1 MKAALFDERGEKRL
15 IPTLSPGAIVVMDNS
30 PAHKGARSNASSN
43 PPAPNCDIR
52 RPSSPDMNPI
62 EKTSSKL
69 KAIPHK
75 FAERT
80 VAGLMRALD
89 ACADILKPT
98 ECTSHFAACGYD
110 PT

>member
-1 MKAALFDERGEKRL
+1 
-15 IPTLSPGAIVVMDNS
+15 
-30 PAHKGARSNASSN
+30 
-43 PPAPNCDIR
+43 
-52 RPSSPDMNPI
+52 MNPI

-69 KAIPHK
+69 KAIPRK

-80 VAGLMRALD
+80 LAGLTRALD